1 MITKPD
7 RNIVDAVGRTTAP
20 MNIWMDQITD
30 LQIVTGTG
38 SPEGV
43 FEALITRIYMDTAGT
58 AGNILYI
65 KRDADITGDK
75 TKGWILI

>member
-1 MITKPD
+1 MISNQT
-7 RNIVDAVGRTTAP
+7 RQIVDQNGLTTTS
-20 MNIWMDQITD
+20 MMIWIDQVTD

-65 KRDADITGDK
+65 KRDADVAGDK